1 MALSF
6 NKSDGDHTPQP
17 ILNDIYR
24 LRYRAVFVEN
34 VKTEG
39 VIMTSQSNTTQ
50 WRKRQAALG
59 FVRVQ
64 VQVRNED
71 ASLVREIASVLRD
84 PSRHE
89 ATRSVL
95 RKHITPSP
103 AKSFKALLASAPLA
117 DIELDRS
124 TDSSREN
131 DP

>member
-1 MALSF
+1 M
-6 NKSDGDHTPQP
+6 
-17 ILNDIYR
+17 
-24 LRYRAVFVEN
+24 
-34 VKTEG
+34 
-39 VIMTSQSNTTQ
+39 MTSQSNTTQ
-50 WRKRQAALG
+50 WRKLLAALG
-59 FVRVQ
+59 FIRVEVKVRK
-64 VQVRNED
+64 ED
-71 ASLVREIASVLRD
+71 ADLVRGIASALRD

-124 TDSSREN
+124 TDSDREN

>member
-1 MALSF
+1 M
-6 NKSDGDHTPQP
+6 
-17 ILNDIYR
+17 
-24 LRYRAVFVEN
+24 
-34 VKTEG
+34 
-39 VIMTSQSNTTQ
+39 MTSQSNTTQ
-50 WRKRQAALG
+50 WRKRLAALG
-59 FVRVQ
+59 FIRVEVKVRK
-64 VQVRNED
+64 ED
-71 ASLVREIASVLRD
+71 ADLVRGIASALRD

-89 ATRSVL
+89 ATRAVL

>member
-1 MALSF
+1 MKLA
-6 NKSDGDHTPQP
+6 
-17 ILNDIYR
+17 
-24 LRYRAVFVEN
+24 E
-34 VKTEG
+34 TEG
-39 VIMTSQSNTTQ
+39 VIIASQANTTQ

-124 TDSSREN
+124 TDSNREN